1 MDQHTRNRAF
11 SNVRS
16 LMYIH
21 LLLSYADKF
30 SAMNYLYTV
39 NLQTESVIISG
50 N

>member
-11 SNVRS
+11 SSVRS

-30 SAMNYLYTV
+30 SAMNCLYAL
-39 NLQTESVIISG
+39 NLRTESVIANG